1 MKCGTTRSIS
11 DRDRLGRIPSHTVI
25 LKSEHEFTIL
35 MHENHLTV
43 FWNCFFEPKLSLTL
57 RHCMH
62 SPVKCSLT
70 LGLHSVTKGD
80 IYLLRSIVAQQV
92 KTKT

>member
-1 MKCGTTRSIS
+1 MKCGTTRLIS
-11 DRDRLGRIPSHTVI
+11 DRDRLGRIPAHTI

-35 MHENHLTV
+35 MNENHLTV
-43 FWNCFFEPKLSLTL
+43 LWNRFFEPKISLTL

-62 SPVKCSLT
+62 SPVKYSLT